1 MLTITNGVA
10 GCWYHLYS
18 SEDIT
23 VPLANWNLADTV
35 EANPQK
41 ATADGVVT
49 FHAVG
54 NGNDK
59 FWWAKATSKETGE

>member
-1 MLTITNGVA
+1 
-10 GCWYHLYS
+10 
-18 SEDIT
+18 
-23 VPLANWNLADTV
+23 LANWNLADTV

-41 ATADGVVT
+41 ATADGVIT

-54 NGNDK
+54 NGTDK